1 MTDYNQDYQRAND
14 AYTQGNYA
22 EAATVIDRLVEV
34 YPDDPSAR
42 LLRGH
47 IYAYGLQ
54 QYEVA
59 QGEYHRVMELTADP
73 TFVEYAKAGLEAVG
87 GSNGYH
93 DGGDGGQAL
102 DFADLDLDFSDETT
116 GLSTGS
122 QMAEGID
129 QGPLAEFQREEDG
142 TATGLDFA
150 NLDFEPTGNSGA
162 DLGSLG
168 DFNFDTEEVP
178 VAAALGDETDPFA
191 IAGSPSGGAAAMADD
206 PFAADL
212 GASGA
217 DGAALEDWMADP
229 FADGSQGMAGEA
241 IADFGAEDPFA
252 IAPEAATGGGDGAD
266 WVDPF
271 ATSTTGSVESLEDP
285 MDFDLG
291 ADLGEGAPMPDAA
304 LESLGDEDLGDD
316 LDLGDFDLAADGA
329 VPGEAAEPSLGNLGS
344 FGDFGEDLELSE
356 ASGFGLGAEALGD
369 GEDESL
375 DGLAVEPS
383 PLMEMG
389 MDGDGDEFGAFGAE
403 EFADEA
409 IAADPF
415 GGAAGDDLEDGA
427 IAADPFGMDAVI
439 AEPSDGDPFGDLSD
453 VGDAFADLP
462 SETPDLDAADPFGD
476 LSDASLPLNP
486 FATGGI
492 PLEAAEPEAEDDDP
506 FGADSFAIEGP
517 AVASPNGTD
526 DFGDG
531 FGEPDFGDD
540 FGDGFG
546 EPDFGEDSFGADDL
560 DEGAA
565 GASDGSQGEDGFGVF
580 GDGDDDGDLAP
591 ADSPFP
597 AADADPFGGADA
609 ALVPPLRSPFPD
621 FGDDADDDDRTLF
634 MPSNTAGPT
643 ITPSL
648 SLTEEPPRDRPAPT
662 PTAPPFAHG
671 GDDEPEE
678 TLFMAPSTLARS
690 PNSPAAS
697 VAESAVSAFSSSGAD
712 RADDDDDDA
721 FTFGELPSPEASF
734 LIDTDA
740 PQESSPHGTD
750 TSLNFSLEDGDRSV
764 ASAMADGTST
774 DSSDFMD
781 DFDEF
786 DDLGSLPDFSLTN
799 AAADFSAASVDDG
812 FAIGEGAM
820 GGGAGLA
827 DLVSNDNEVFN
838 IGVATDSDELLNF
851 DQPESRAAEPSVAAE
866 GSLLAPF
873 DNARLATKQ
882 LLTAVGAG
890 LVSCV
895 AVAIVSYGG
904 MSYARE
910 QGSDSRLIVQI
921 RQGGM
926 IASLLTGMLSG
937 GVVYFL
943 GRRTAWQIERCTTDL
958 QMQFDAVC
966 QGNLNATATAYS
978 DDEFGDLAN
987 AFNQMTRIVLS
998 TTSEAQ
1004 RKAQEQEQARE
1015 DLQRQVIRLLDDVE
1029 GAARGDLTVQ
1039 AEVTADVLGAVADSF
1054 NLTIQNLREI
1064 VQQVK
1069 LAARKVNEGSSEN
1082 EAFARALSSDALRQ
1096 AEELAVTL
1104 NSVQV
1109 MTDSIQ
1115 RVAESAREAEEVARS
1130 ASSTALKGGE
1140 AVERTVAGIL
1150 QIRETVAETTRK
1162 VKRLAESS
1170 QEISKIV
1177 ALISTIASRT
1187 NLLALNASI
1196 EAARAGEAGKGF
1208 AIVADEVRQLA
1219 DRAAKASKEIEK
1231 IVMQI
1236 QGETQS
1242 VMQAMEDGT
1251 QQVLAG
1257 TRLAEQAKR
1266 SLDDIIQV
1274 SNRIDVL
1281 VRSIT
1286 ADTVE
1291 QTETSRSVAQVVRSV
1306 EKTAQDTSQEAQRV
1320 SGSLQSLVG
1329 VARNL
1334 LNSVERFRVE
1344 SKS

>member
-87 GSNGYH
+87 GSSNGYH
-93 DGGDGGQAL
+93 DAGDGGQAL

-122 QMAEGID
+122 QMSQGID

-168 DFNFDTEEVP
+168 DFDFDTEEVP
-178 VAAALGDETDPFA
+178 MGAALGDETDPFA
-191 IAGSPSGGAAAMADD
+191 IAGSPSGGDGAIAAD

-212 GASGA
+212 GASGEA
-217 DGAALEDWMADP
+217 PEDWMTDP
-229 FADGSQGMAGEA
+229 FADGSQGMAGAA
-241 IADFGAEDPFA
+241 IADFGADDPFA
-252 IAPEAATGGGDGAD
+252 IAPEAATSGGEGAD
-266 WVDPF
+266 WVEDPF
-271 ATSTTGSVESLEDP
+271 ATSPTGSVESLGDSA
-285 MDFDLG
+285 DFDLA
-291 ADLGEGAPMPDAA
+291 ADFGDGAPTPDAA
-304 LESLGDEDLGDD
+304 LESLGDGDLGD
-316 LDLGDFDLAADGA
+316 LDLEDFDLAEDGA
-329 VPGEAAEPSLGNLGS
+329 APGDAAELSLGNPGS

-369 GEDESL
+369 GGEVLDDLALES
-375 DGLAVEPS
+375 S
-383 PLMEMG
+383 PL
-389 MDGDGDEFGAFGAE
+389 MDGDGDGFGAFGAE

-415 GGAAGDDLEDGA
+415 GDGDDLEDGA
-427 IAADPFGMDAVI
+427 IAADPFGVDAVI
-439 AEPSDGDPFGDLSD
+439 AGPSDGDPFGDLSD

-492 PLEAAEPEAEDDDP
+492 PLEAAEPEGEDDDP
-506 FGADSFAIEGP
+506 FGADGFALEGP
-517 AVASPNGTD
+517 AVAPPNGTD

-546 EPDFGEDSFGADDL
+546 EADFGEDSGGFGADSFGADSFGAGDL
-560 DEGAA
+560 GDGAA
-565 GASDGSQGEDGFGVF
+565 EAPDGSPTADGFGVF
-580 GDGDDDGDLAP
+580 GEDDLA
-591 ADSPFP
+591 ATDSPFP
-597 AADADPFGGADA
+597 AADADPFGGSDA
-609 ALVPPLRSPFPD
+609 ALVPPPRSPFPD

-643 ITPSL
+643 ITPAL
-648 SLTEEPPRDRPAPT
+648 SLPEEPPRDRPDPT
-662 PTAPPFAHG
+662 PPKAPFAHD

-690 PNSPAAS
+690 PNNPAAS
-697 VAESAVSAFSSSGAD
+697 VAESAVSAFSSTGTDQA
-712 RADDDDDDA
+712 DDDDDA

-734 LIDTDA
+734 LIDTD
-740 PQESSPHGTD
+740 PLHETLSRNTD
-750 TSLNFSLEDGDRSV
+750 TGISFAPEDGDRSV
-764 ASAMADGTST
+764 ASAISEGTST

-820 GGGAGLA
+820 GSGAALA

-838 IGVATDSDELLNF
+838 IGVTTDSDELLNF

-904 MSYARE
+904 MSYAKE